1 MKRDAIVIRAEDNVA
16 TAIRNLEAGYE
27 AAVGIGEK
35 VTRLKLCQSIKYGH
49 KMALKDIALGEEILK
64 YASVIGKATRSIK
77 AGEHVHVHNV
87 ESLRGRGDL
96 HKSKLT
102 CGGKG

>member
-1 MKRDAIVIRAEDNVA
+1 VKRDAIVIRAEDNVA

-27 AAVGIGEK
+27 AAVGIGEDMI
-35 VTRLKLCQSIKYGH
+35 RLKLYQSIDFGH
-49 KMALKDIALGEEILK
+49 KMAIRDIALGEKILK

-96 HKSKLT
+96 HNS
-102 CGGKG
+102 